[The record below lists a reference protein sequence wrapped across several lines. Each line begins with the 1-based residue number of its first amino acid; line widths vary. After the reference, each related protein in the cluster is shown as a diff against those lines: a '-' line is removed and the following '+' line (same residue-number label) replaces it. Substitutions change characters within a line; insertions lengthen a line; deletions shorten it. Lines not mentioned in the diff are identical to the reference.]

1 MIISIK
7 IIKSKYGCGVNNFWK
22 NFKKLLTLT
31 WWHDILIEL
40 LIELSIKR
48 NSKLIKISSWQ
59 ANLIYVIII
68 VLIGCL
74 ISQQVDLWKLNK
86 VSTNQ
91 MFCFNHDVIWS
102 KTFAKSIRLITKIIE
117 SYSSSYIFYMRV
129 WSWLRM
135 NAGGVP
141 NTCKSYALTQLIDGA
156 CTWLTMDH
164 QWVADGWV
172 TRRQPAPERGITF
185 GNRC

>member
-1 MIISIK
+1 MNK
-7 IIKSKYGCGVNNFWK
+7 WLYLLRLLRVNMVVKSMNFEI
-22 NFKKLLTLT
+22 FYKKLLTST
-31 WWHDILIEL
+31 WWHDILIKL

-59 ANLIYVIII
+59 ANLICVIINI
-68 VLIGCL
+68 LIGCL
-74 ISQQVDLWKLNK
+74 ISQRVGLWKLNK

-91 MFCFNHDVIWS
+91 MCRVFNHDVIWS

-141 NTCKSYALTQLIDGA
+141 NTCKSYALAQLIDGA

-172 TRRQPAPERGITF
+172 TRR
-185 GNRC
+185 

>member
-1 MIISIK
+1 MKWFSE
-7 IIKSKYGCGVNNFWK
+7 
-22 NFKKLLTLT
+22 KLLTST
-31 WWHDILIEL
+31 WWHDILIKL

-48 NSKLIKISSWQ
+48 NSKLINFSSRQ
-59 ANLIYVIII
+59 ANPIYVIIE

-74 ISQQVDLWKLNK
+74 ISQRVGLWKLNK

-91 MFCFNHDVIWS
+91 MCRVFNHDVIWS

-117 SYSSSYIFYMRV
+117 SYSSSCMFYMRV

-141 NTCKSYALTQLIDGA
+141 NTCKSYALAQLIDGA
-156 CTWLTMDH
+156 CTGLTMDH

-172 TRRQPAPERGITF
+172 TRR
-185 GNRC
+185 

>member
-1 MIISIK
+1 MTS
-7 IIKSKYGCGVNNFWK
+7 
-22 NFKKLLTLT
+22 T
-31 WWHDILIEL
+31 WQHDILIKL

-59 ANLIYVIII
+59 ANLIYVIITM
-68 VLIGCL
+68 LIGCL
-74 ISQQVDLWKLNK
+74 IGQQVDLWKLNK

-91 MFCFNHDVIWS
+91 MCRVFNHDVIWS

-141 NTCKSYALTQLIDGA
+141 NTCKSSALAQLIWRA
-156 CTWLTMDH
+156 CTDLTLDS
-164 QWVADGWV
+164 QWAADGWV
-172 TRRQPAPERGITF
+172 TRGQPAPKRGITF

>member
-1 MIISIK
+1 M
-7 IIKSKYGCGVNNFWK
+7 VNK
-22 NFKKLLTLT
+22 KVKKLLTST
-31 WWHDILIEL
+31 RRHDILIEL

-59 ANLIYVIII
+59 VNLIYVIII
-68 VLIGCL
+68 MLIGCL

-91 MFCFNHDVIWS
+91 MCRVFNHDVIWS

-141 NTCKSYALTQLIDGA
+141 NTCKSNALAQLIERA
-156 CTWLTMDH
+156 CTDLTLVY
-164 QWVADGWV
+164 QRVADGWV
-172 TRRQPAPERGITF
+172 TRR
-185 GNRC
+185 

>member
-1 MIISIK
+1 MIVK
-7 IIKSKYGCGVNNFWK
+7 LRLFDK
-22 NFKKLLTLT
+22 NLLTSD
-31 WWHDILIEL
+31 WRRDILTKL

-59 ANLIYVIII
+59 VNLLHAIINM
-68 VLIGCL
+68 LFGCSV
-74 ISQQVDLWKLNK
+74 SQRVDLWKLNK

-91 MFCFNHDVIWS
+91 MCRVFNHDVIWS
-102 KTFAKSIRLITKIIE
+102 KTFAKSIRLTIKIIE

-141 NTCKSYALTQLIDGA
+141 NTCKSYALAQLIDGA
-156 CTWLTMDH
+156 CTWLTMDY

-172 TRRQPAPERGITF
+172 TRR
-185 GNRC
+185 